1 MELRPLTEEV
11 EREGKERGE
20 VWERRRKVLIV
31 ALLCTISFL
40 VSIAYSV
47 VGSFFPIEVS
57 KLARYIRFF
66 TEQCIYKTGRH
77 TLPHVFHV

>member
-20 VWERRRKVLIV
+20 VWERRRNV
-31 ALLCTISFL
+31 CTISFL

-47 VGSFFPIEVS
+47 VGSFFPIEVR
-57 KLARYIRFF
+57 KLAIA
-66 TEQCIYKTGRH
+66 T
-77 TLPHVFHV
+77 